1 MVRGLGL
8 QLRRWGP
15 PGPGTPERPLLVML
29 HGWMDVSASFQFMVD
44 AFAAERP
51 VLAPDARGF
60 GGSDAGGADAYW
72 FPDYLGDLDGLLDAL
87 AARGEVGERID
98 LLGHSM
104 GGNVAML
111 YAGVRPQRIRR
122 LVNLEGFGPPSDP
135 PSAVP
140 GRLARWLDELRAP
153 VALRRFPSR
162 EAVAAQLRRTNPRL
176 APARADWLAGHWAR
190 QAPDGRWDI
199 LGDPPHKRI
208 NPTPHSASDALACW
222 SAVQAPTLWVEG
234 AESPLA
240 QRADGRLRREDVE
253 QRLAAVPRLQRR
265 VLPGA
270 GHMLHH
276 DQPEALAAG
285 VEAFLDGPAP
295 ALPA

>member
-1 MVRGLGL
+1 MTTPDPAAVPPPSDPLARRPSRTERLMVRGLGL

-122 LVNLEGFGPPSDP
+122 LVNLE
-135 PSAVP
+135 
-140 GRLARWLDELRAP
+140 
-153 VALRRFPSR
+153 
-162 EAVAAQLRRTNPRL
+162 
-176 APARADWLAGHWAR
+176 LAGHWAR